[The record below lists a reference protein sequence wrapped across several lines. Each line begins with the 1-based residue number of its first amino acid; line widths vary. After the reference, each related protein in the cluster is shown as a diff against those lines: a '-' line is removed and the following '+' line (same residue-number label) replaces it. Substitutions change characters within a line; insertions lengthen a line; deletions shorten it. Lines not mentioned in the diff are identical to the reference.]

1 MNKEE
6 IEVAIQALERYAK
19 HLKRKGTSWK
29 EEEMGPRIPS
39 KIIYDPAMV
48 VYAHRYGLKTDRQ
61 LSNHIFATHRH
72 EDDYYDI
79 RDVDTSKD
87 PQTQDKW
94 NMG

>member
-19 HLKRKGTSWK
+19 HLKRKG
-29 EEEMGPRIPS
+29 PRIPR
-39 KIIYDPAMV
+39 KIIYDPAMA